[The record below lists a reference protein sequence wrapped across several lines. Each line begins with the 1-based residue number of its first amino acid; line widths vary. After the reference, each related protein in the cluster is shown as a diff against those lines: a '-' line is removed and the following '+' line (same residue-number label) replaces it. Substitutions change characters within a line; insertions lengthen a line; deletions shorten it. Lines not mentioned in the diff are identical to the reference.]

1 MHHFQH
7 ERVTDFRKM
16 FQDMLTIQIS
26 FYSNVSRIALH
37 FTLLNAHLKV
47 AYYNT
52 HSSQIVSKLQDT
64 LDKFDVGQDYGGGGA
79 VSNHG
84 YSPNHDIPGYPGTDL

>member
-16 FQDMLTIQIS
+16 FQDMLTTQIS
-26 FYSNVSRIALH
+26 FYSNVSSIA
-37 FTLLNAHLKV
+37 FYSIKCTPKS
-47 AYYNT
+47 YYNT

-79 VSNHG
+79 AVSNHG

>member
-1 MHHFQH
+1 MHHLH
-7 ERVTDFRKM
+7 KRVTDFRKM
-16 FQDMLTIQIS
+16 FQDMLTTQIS
-26 FYSNVSRIALH
+26 FYSNVSRVALY

-47 AYYNT
+47 AYYN
-52 HSSQIVSKLQDT
+52 HSLQIVSKLQDT

>member
-1 MHHFQH
+1 MHTQW
-7 ERVTDFRKM
+7 
-16 FQDMLTIQIS
+16 LL
-26 FYSNVSRIALH
+26 VSLVI
-37 FTLLNAHLKV
+37 T
-47 AYYNT
+47 Y
-52 HSSQIVSKLQDT
+52 SSQIVSKLQDT